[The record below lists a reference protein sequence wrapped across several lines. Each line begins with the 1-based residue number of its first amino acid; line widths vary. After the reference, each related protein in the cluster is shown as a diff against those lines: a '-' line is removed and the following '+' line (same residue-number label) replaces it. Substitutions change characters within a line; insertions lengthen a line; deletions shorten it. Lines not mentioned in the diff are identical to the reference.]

1 MFRYVLLF
9 TFAITVTLEPVFK
22 INGKYFLTKILR
34 KQQTNLARLQQ
45 IKKKPIVKVS
55 KSYIEPKLF
64 ETKKL
69 GWTF

>member
-34 KQQTNLARLQQ
+34 KQQ
-45 IKKKPIVKVS
+45 KKPCKIA
-55 KSYIEPKLF
+55 
-64 ETKKL
+64 TN
-69 GWTF
+69 

>member
-45 IKKKPIVKVS
+45 IKKKTYSQSFKILYRTEV
-55 KSYIEPKLF
+55 I
-64 ETKKL
+64 
-69 GWTF
+69 